1 MKVLLVSHGYP
12 PLGVAGVER
21 LTAQTAGELTRRGH
35 EAVVLTRDPSELPAT
50 LDLRRDVRDGI
61 PVVSMVGGGS
71 TFERFPVY
79 EPIQERI
86 FERVLTEVEPDAI
99 LITHLLGHSP
109 GYVEVA
115 HRWGIPVVMELHD
128 FYVKCPRA
136 HLERRSGELCPGPEN
151 GKACASH
158 CFGDQR
164 DSGLRWALRAGSFG
178 DALRSADAV
187 LAPSRF
193 VADAFAAERGDS
205 GPIEIV
211 ENAVAPFGPILR
223 EEHQPGGPLRLA
235 SIGVTVKHKGFETV
249 VEALRLARVPRTFY
263 TIHGVALPPL
273 SHEMQAAADNIS
285 GLTLRLAN
293 GFNPVHL
300 PVLLADADV
309 VVVPS
314 VVPETYSIVVREA
327 FALGIPVIASRIGAL
342 PDAIREGENGWLF
355 EPGNAADLAD
365 LLRRLHEE
373 PLLLRR
379 ARAGIRSADVTS
391 VEARSDRIEAL
402 LERVRSH
409 GARPAGWPGAAEDGL
424 MREALIAADLRVDA
438 ERAGSA
444 RSG

>member
-1 MKVLLVSHGYP
+1 MKALLVSHGYP

-35 EAVVLTRDPSELPAT
+35 EVAVFTRDPSPLPRT

-79 EPIQERI
+79 EPAQERI
-86 FERVLTEVEPDAI
+86 FERVLTELEPDVV

-115 HRWGIPVVMELHD
+115 HRWRIPVVMELHD

-136 HLERRSGELCPGPEN
+136 HLERRSGELCGGPEN
-151 GKACASH
+151 GQACARH

-164 DSGLRWALRAGSFG
+164 DPGLRWALRARSFG

-187 LAPSRF
+187 LAPSPY
-193 VADAFAAERGDS
+193 VAEAFADERGDS
-205 GPIEIV
+205 HLIEIV
-211 ENAVAPFGPILR
+211 ENAVAPFGPMLR
-223 EEHQPGGPLRLA
+223 EENPPGGPLRLA

-249 VEALRLARVPRTFY
+249 VEALRLAQVPRTFY

-273 SHEMQAAADNIS
+273 SHEMQKAADNIR

-293 GFNPVHL
+293 GFNPAHL

-342 PDAIREGENGWLF
+342 PDAIRPGENGWLF
-355 EPGNAADLAD
+355 EPGDAADLAD
-365 LLRRLHEE
+365 LLRRLHSE
-373 PLLLRR
+373 PHLLER
-379 ARAGIRSADVTS
+379 ARAGIRRGDVTS
-391 VEARSDRIEAL
+391 VEARADRVEAL
-402 LERVRSH
+402 LERVREA
-409 GARPAGWPGAAEDGL
+409 GPRPAGWPGAAEDAL
-424 MREALIAADLRVDA
+424 MRESLIAADRRAADA
-438 ERAGSA
+438 ASPA
-444 RSG
+444 